1 MNFAEIQAKKLIGM
15 QESAE
20 TQQSLPM
27 MNNQMND
34 NSRLSWSVVILFFII
49 IWTRFLLR

>member
-1 MNFAEIQAKKLIGM
+1 LIDM

-20 TQQSLPM
+20 AQQSLPM

-34 NSRLSWSVVILFFII
+34 NSGSSWSILSRCFSSLVILFFIMI
-49 IWTRFLLR
+49 